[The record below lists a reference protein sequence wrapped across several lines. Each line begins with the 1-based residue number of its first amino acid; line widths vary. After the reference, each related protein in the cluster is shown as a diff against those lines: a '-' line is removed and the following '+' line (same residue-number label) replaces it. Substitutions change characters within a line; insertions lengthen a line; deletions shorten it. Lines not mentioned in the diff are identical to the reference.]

1 MPKACMI
8 ITTKLHTLS
17 VLLLVMQKT
26 NFAFSELI
34 DELHSTMQVQ
44 NIVSKT
50 MQDQNLWL
58 LRKQSLHA
66 QTLDGLG
73 SQAATN
79 YCGTATQLHFHEATS
94 CIHSF
99 ADYKSHVRYQLRH
112 ASSSG
117 ERCSFSEGMHTSEE
131 RTPSVYVVCHE
142 SDRTLHLKPSGRSHG
157 ALSCTPP
164 RLFDAWSEELFWPGT
179 KFEDILEN
187 ERF

>member
-1 MPKACMI
+1 MI

-26 NFAFSELI
+26 NFTFSELI

-44 NIVSKT
+44 NIVSKK

-73 SQAATN
+73 SQTATD

-99 ADYKSHVRYQLRH
+99 ADYMSHVRYQQRH

-117 ERCSFSEGMHTSEE
+117 QRCSFSEGMHTSEE

-142 SDRTLHLKPSGRSHG
+142 SDRTLHLKPFGRSHG

-164 RLFDAWSEELFWPGT
+164 RLFDA
-179 KFEDILEN
+179 
-187 ERF
+187 